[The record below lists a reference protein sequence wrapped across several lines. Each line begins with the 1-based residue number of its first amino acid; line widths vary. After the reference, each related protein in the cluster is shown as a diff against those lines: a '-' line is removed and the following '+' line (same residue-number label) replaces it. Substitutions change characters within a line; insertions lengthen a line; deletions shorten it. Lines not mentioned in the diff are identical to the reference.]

1 MTKEKIIALRIEPH
15 KHPEIIELKPTK
27 QALLTALNIGA
38 DIEGEIEAQILEP
51 HVYAIYNDLRCMTG
65 FDGNRRLGK
74 DIIAGTFYVIATDK
88 QSHPC
93 SMPEDKIK
101 KYVFRFWDV
110 EVFNDIEM
118 IEANLDTMFGT
129 YRKYE

>member
-1 MTKEKIIALRIEPH
+1 MAKEKIIALRIEPH
-15 KHPEIIELKPTK
+15 KHPEIIELPPNK

-118 IEANLDTMFGT
+118 IEAILDTMFGT